1 MDKKKITIAA
11 IVVIVVIA
19 IIVAISMS
27 GSDKNPQSGKKP
39 AANKTEVTETTD
51 NEGVEKDEDP
61 VINNNGHALKDDKKF
76 VNKIKDAV
84 KPGKNEANNG
94 FFPYEIN
101 KYELE
106 IKDIKS
112 YDGIFF
118 EDGNEQE
125 VKNVATII
133 VKNNSDVNIEYGKV
147 VLHGAKTDLEFKITA
162 LPKGAT
168 MVVQEINM
176 KKYVDQ
182 DYKNI
187 TYDIAPLDEFEMSED
202 KIHIKEVDNE
212 LEITN
217 LTDEVIP
224 VTRVFFKL
232 YMDDIDVYAGGITYT
247 IALKSIPPKTT
258 VYASP
263 YHYAP
268 GNSKIMM
275 VRTYD
280 KE

>member
-1 MDKKKITIAA
+1 MDKKKITIIIA
-11 IVVIVVIA
+11 VVVAVIIA
-19 IIVAISMS
+19 IVAISMG
-27 GSDKNPQSGKKP
+27 GSNKDPQNGKNPAG
-39 AANKTEVTETTD
+39 NKTEVTETAD

-61 VINNNGHALKDDKKF
+61 VTNNNRHALKDDKNF
-76 VNKIKDAV
+76 VDKIKDAV
-84 KPGKNEANNG
+84 TPGKNETDNG

-147 VLHGAKTDLEFKITA
+147 VLHGAKSDLEFKITA

-176 KKYVDQ
+176 KKYVEQ
-182 DYKNI
+182 DYTNV
-187 TYDIAPLDEFEMSED
+187 TYDVAPLDEFEMSED
-202 KIHIKEVDNE
+202 KIHIAEKDDE

-247 IALKSIPPKTT
+247 IALKNIQPKTT
-258 VYASP
+258 VYAAP